1 MERVSNRLE
10 NNLQEKLN
18 FLFRIGRHLQSEEN
32 KETILKKIL
41 DEIIGISGADQ
52 GYLFKNENNEVI
64 PVFQRSCGEADI
76 PQNKFMF
83 PGMIINHALQS
94 NQPILVQ
101 DTQTDNRYKNLLSI
115 LAFHLQSFLCIPF
128 VTKNEIPYILY
139 LQQTKEKANF
149 HRDHLELIQA
159 VIPAVTL
166 LIENSDLQITALEKG
181 RMQREMQMAR
191 DVQNSLIP
199 DRAPNYFGWKAAF
212 CWQPASEVGGD
223 FFDFIPVDDHTLGL
237 VIADVSDKGMP
248 AALFM
253 ALSRTILRAVV
264 GNHISAAEM
273 ITRANHLINHDAKEG
288 MFVTLFFGLLN
299 LTSGEMTYVNG
310 GHNPPLF
317 YDHGSDRVKELKPTG
332 MAVGM
337 DLQAV
342 YEEKTVKMQDGDF
355 IFLYTDGALDAVVR
369 EKAFGEKELHAF
381 IRRHRNADPDRIVNL
396 LKERLCGINVHS
408 SSHDDLTIIVWKRIG
423 KQKKE

>member
-1 MERVSNRLE
+1 
-10 NNLQEKLN
+10 
-18 FLFRIGRHLQSEEN
+18 
-32 KETILKKIL
+32 
-41 DEIIGISGADQ
+41 
-52 GYLFKNENNEVI
+52 
-64 PVFQRSCGEADI
+64 
-76 PQNKFMF
+76 
-83 PGMIINHALQS
+83 
-94 NQPILVQ
+94 
-101 DTQTDNRYKNLLSI
+101 
-115 LAFHLQSFLCIPF
+115 
-128 VTKNEIPYILY
+128 
-139 LQQTKEKANF
+139 
-149 HRDHLELIQA
+149 
-159 VIPAVTL
+159 
-166 LIENSDLQITALEKG
+166 
-181 RMQREMQMAR
+181 
-191 DVQNSLIP
+191 
-199 DRAPNYFGWKAAF
+199 
-212 CWQPASEVGGD
+212 
-223 FFDFIPVDDHTLGL
+223 
-237 VIADVSDKGMP
+237 
-248 AALFM
+248 
-253 ALSRTILRAVV
+253 
-264 GNHISAAEM
+264 M